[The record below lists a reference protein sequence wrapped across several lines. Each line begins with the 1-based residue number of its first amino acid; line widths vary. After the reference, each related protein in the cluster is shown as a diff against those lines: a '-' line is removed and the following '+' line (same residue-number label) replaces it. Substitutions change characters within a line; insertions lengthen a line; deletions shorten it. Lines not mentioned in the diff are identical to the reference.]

1 MSHNPLITVASALYG
16 APGYPIIDVSE
27 QTQTLFDNQYV
38 ANNGIQQFKLENIQ
52 PSLFNIP
59 DPAYGITKTL
69 VVQYTLPEVAPG
81 RSFSRGTQD
90 GGTLV
95 LTAAPANNITV
106 LKAVYA
112 TPQGG
117 LDVTDKLKAYF
128 SDPGNRLTLTVGSQS
143 FWDALT
149 NGADPA
155 VGTRKSFGVV
165 YSKLNNPTNINRVC
179 GYDGQ
184 DVTFF

>member
-1 MSHNPLITVASALYG
+1 MSHNPLITVVTALYG
-16 APGYPIIDVSE
+16 TPGHPIVDVSE
-27 QTQTLFDNQYV
+27 QIQTLFDNQFA
-38 ANNGIQQFKLENIQ
+38 ANNNIQQFQLNNIE
-52 PSLFNIP
+52 PTLFNIP
-59 DPAYGITKTL
+59 DPAYGIVKTL
-69 VVQYTLPEVAPG
+69 VLSYSLPEVAPG
-81 RSFSRGTQD
+81 RVFSRGAQD
-90 GGTLV
+90 AGSLLLRVG
-95 LTAAPANNITV
+95 PAHNITV

-117 LDVTDKLKAYF
+117 LDVTDKLNTYF
-128 SDPGNRLTLTVGSQS
+128 ADPGNSTTLTIGSQL

-155 VGTRKSFGVV
+155 YGTRKSFGAV
-165 YSKLNNPTNINRVC
+165 YSRLNNPTNINRVC